1 MSLSDLR
8 SQIKEEAR
16 KTADEIRQKA
26 RADAAAA
33 AESARGEADRKI
45 ESALES
51 SRAQLAEEESEG
63 RTAGALEAKKIV
75 AEAREAAVAGAL
87 EEIKSLMLES
97 RASGSPYAALL
108 RRLVEKG
115 CDELGTRKV
124 RVLANRED
132 HKYLKG
138 YGLEHADMPG
148 GVIVETSDGKVR
160 SDKSFDAI
168 FSQHKDEM
176 RRQLYAQ
183 MFRESKPV
191 SAIAKKKAGGRR
203 NGKKRK
209 KK

>member
-8 SQIKEEAR
+8 SQIKEEAH

-26 RADAAAA
+26 RLEAAAA
-33 AESARGEADRKI
+33 TESARVEADRKI

-51 SRAQLAEEESEG
+51 ATAQLAEEESEG
-63 RTAGALEAKKIV
+63 RTSAALEAKKMV
-75 AEAREAAVAGAL
+75 SEAREAAVAGAL
-87 EEIKSLMLES
+87 EEIKNIMAEA
-97 RASGSPYAALL
+97 RASGSSYAALL
-108 RRLVEKG
+108 RRLAEKG

-124 RVLANRED
+124 RVLANRND

-138 YGLEHADMPG
+138 YCLEHADIQG

-168 FSQHKDEM
+168 FSQRKDEM
-176 RRQLYAQ
+176 RRQLYAM
-183 MFRESKPV
+183 MFREAKPA
-191 SAIAKKKAGGRR
+191 STAAKKNAGSRR